1 MKAASNASYGYT
13 EEPLVSSDVIGITYG
28 SLFDATQTMVMDMG
42 NGYSQVQVCFLGMTM
57 KTHIQANG

>member
-28 SLFDATQTMVMDMG
+28 SLLAAALALLK
-42 NGYSQVQVCFLGMTM
+42 SPFL
-57 KTHIQANG
+57 